1 MKQGHGQA
9 VAWMCGT
16 LTAFTVMAV
25 SGRELSAELN
35 TFQILFFRSAASMIA
50 VLAFL
55 QVTSGWQRLRTD
67 QFGAHVVRNVIH
79 FGAQYGWFLGLAL
92 LPLAQVVVI
101 EFTTPIWVCLF
112 AIPMLG
118 EVLTRW
124 RVLAV
129 ALGFLGVLLILR
141 PGADDAALNAGVVAV
156 ILASVGFALTN
167 INTKKLV
174 RRDPAICILFWM
186 NVLQLPMGF
195 IPSLPGW
202 VWPSSAMWPW
212 IVALG
217 IAAMSAHFCFSK
229 ALSVAESG
237 FVAPIEF
244 LRLPLIGLVGYILY
258 AETVDSWLLAG
269 ALLMLIGN
277 MINIRKST

>member
-1 MKQGHGQA
+1 MKQGHWQA
-9 VAWMCGT
+9 VAWMCGA
-16 LTAFTVMAV
+16 LTSFTIMAV

-35 TFQILFFRSAASMIA
+35 TFQILFFRSVASLIT
-50 VLAFL
+50 VLVVL
-55 QVTSGWQRLRTD
+55 NMSGWHHVRTG
-67 QFGAHVVRNVIH
+67 QFGAHVVRNIIH

-92 LPLAQVVVI
+92 LPLAQVVAI

-118 EVLTRW
+118 ETVTRW
-124 RVLAV
+124 RALAV
-129 ALGFLGVLLILR
+129 AMGFLGVVVILR
-141 PGADDAALNAGVVAV
+141 PGTDDVVLNVGVIAV
-156 ILASVGFALTN
+156 ILAAIGFGLTN

-174 RRDPAICILFWM
+174 RRDPAITILFWM
-186 NVLQLPMGF
+186 TVIQLPMGL

-202 VWPSSAMWPW
+202 VWPSEAMWPW

-217 IAAMSAHFCFSK
+217 IAAMGAHYCFSQ

-244 LRLPLIGLVGYILY
+244 LRLPLIGGMGYLLYGEVVDIWILVG
-258 AETVDSWLLAG
+258 AAMMMAG
-269 ALLMLIGN
+269 NL
-277 MINIRKST
+277 INIRTSR